1 MYSDVHKVMLS
12 RATLNNKTLSK
23 ESKVS
28 LQQFIILS
36 REYVFVVMND
46 FFIIYTCLNGE
57 SNENAKCKH
66 TVVSEHFIP
75 ATLSFQHARLNLKLR
90 EF

>member
-36 REYVFVVMND
+36 HEYVFVVMND
-46 FFIIYTCLNGE
+46 FNYLHVF
-57 SNENAKCKH
+57 K
-66 TVVSEHFIP
+66 
-75 ATLSFQHARLNLKLR
+75 R
-90 EF
+90 